1 MKVFLKVFGFCLLF
15 SVLLLGRSTG
25 ATEPLEPKALFE
37 KRCSRCHSLDKAN
50 RTETPERWKAIVEK
64 MKAKWFSGIS
74 EEDAE
79 VITRYLI
86 GNRSPEESPR

>member
-1 MKVFLKVFGFCLLF
+1 MKLFLKVFGLYLLF
-15 SVLLLGRSTG
+15 FVLILGRSTG
-25 ATEPLEPKALFE
+25 AAAEQLEPKALFE
-37 KRCSRCHSLDKAN
+37 KRCSRCHNLDRTN
-50 RTETPERWKAIVEK
+50 RTEKPEGWKAIVKK

-86 GNRSPEESPR
+86 ENRSKK

>member
-1 MKVFLKVFGFCLLF
+1 MKVFLKVLGLYLLF
-15 SVLLLGRSTG
+15 SVLILGRSTG
-25 ATEPLEPKALFE
+25 ASTEPMEPKAVFE

-50 RTETPERWKAIVEK
+50 RTETPERWKAIVKK

-74 EEDAE
+74 DEDAE

-86 GNRSPEESPR
+86 EKRAKK